1 MDLFKSKNDKPV
13 QPVHHVC
20 LAQLNGHF
28 KAVITENMF
37 RFLWKQFSD
46 DTIFPS
52 FSYSEPLTSSATWL
66 TLSFQNKIIKFLAN
80 KVLGLIKQE
89 LHEAKYFTS
98 VADET
103 KDVSKH
109 EQLSFAFRYVYKCKT
124 VERFTGYCMATELN
138 AGALTDYITNK
149 MTELELKN
157 EHLVSQC
164 FDGASVMS
172 GCNAGVQKLV
182 KKNVH
187 KLFTF
192 TAVLID

>member
-1 MDLFKSKNDKPV
+1 M
-13 QPVHHVC
+13 
-20 LAQLNGHF
+20 
-28 KAVITENMF
+28 
-37 RFLWKQFSD
+37 
-46 DTIFPS
+46 
-52 FSYSEPLTSSATWL
+52 SATWL
-66 TLSFQNKIIKFLAN
+66 AQSFQNEIIKFLAN

-89 LHEAKYFTS
+89 LHEAKYFTLL
-98 VADET
+98 ADET

-138 AGALTDYITNK
+138 AGALTNYITSK

-157 EHLVSQC
+157 QHLVSQC

-182 KKNVH
+182 KEKCPQ
-187 KLFTF
+187 
-192 TAVLID
+192 AVYIHALLCSSTELGFSGCC